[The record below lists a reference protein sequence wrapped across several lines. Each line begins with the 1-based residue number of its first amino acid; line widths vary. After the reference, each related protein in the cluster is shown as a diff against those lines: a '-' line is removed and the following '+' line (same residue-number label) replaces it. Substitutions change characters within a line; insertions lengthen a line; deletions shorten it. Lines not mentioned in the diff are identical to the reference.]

1 MSRGQAAQGSASS
14 HRRVAL
20 TQSPARIQQNNQ
32 MGYIS
37 KAARKS
43 EGDLAEL
50 IGDLCGEHLG
60 SAIYDCLRGSPN
72 PKSLPQ
78 LKD

>member
-14 HRRVAL
+14 HRKVAL
-20 TQSPARIQQNNQ
+20 TSPARIQQNNQ